1 MAKLTR
7 SNKKVVAGVCGGL
20 AEFFG
25 LSASAVRIVFVLLL
39 FITFGS
45 VCIAYLILMLIL
57 PTSPQNSADSYVQR
71 MNDKLKK

>member
-1 MAKLTR
+1 
-7 SNKKVVAGVCGGL
+7 
-20 AEFFG
+20 
-25 LSASAVRIVFVLLL
+25 VRIVFVLLL

>member
-57 PTSPQNSADSYVQR
+57 PTSPQNSADNYVQR